1 MISAMHMAVFLIT
14 AVLAAIPAYY
24 FLRRTDEGRA
34 RGAIAYLSGFLF
46 GFAAFLLL
54 PTRDVVLSQSALLAA
69 FVGPFVGMS
78 RARYMRL
85 RRERGKARRRARK
98 GRAMTQT

>member
-1 MISAMHMAVFLIT
+1 MIGAMHMAVFLVT

-34 RGAIAYLSGFLF
+34 RSAIAYLSGFSF
-46 GFAAFLLL
+46 GIAAFLML

-69 FVGPFVGMS
+69 FTGPVLGMM
-78 RARYMRL
+78 RARYMRRRREMKKL
-85 RRERGKARRRARK
+85 RRKAQREVAAQ
-98 GRAMTQT
+98 G